1 LNCRRQSRAVN
12 DVLNDKNR
20 ANLSASLGTVR
31 GVLDENRQPLH
42 STITHFDDASA
53 RIAPLLDDLKKTNA
67 DAQKTINTLEGTIA
81 GNRSDLRQSVEELRH
96 MLDTANNVTDQLD
109 RTLNAN
115 GENIDDILSNFRQ
128 ASQNL
133 RQFTETLKQRPYTL
147 LRSAVPPP
155 HVPGKLRNRIEGNRN
170 ETSRFVHNFSRL
182 PCRRLRIRKVTALL
196 PSKPSLLSQRN
207 PALHRSGFDLVGRLT
222 APRILRDDRVVY
234 GMSDVEM
241 GVDEYHRW
249 TEPPTEM
256 IEDLLVQQLR
266 HSGQYKS
273 VQRISSTARGDY
285 LLRGHLSS
293 LNEVDDPAGIKA
305 RFNVQLELFEQKS
318 GGVVWTGSYSH
329 DDPVEKKS
337 VTAVVESLQKSVN
350 AGLEQLTASSRS
362 TSLPIQR
369 K

>member
-1 LNCRRQSRAVN
+1 MNPSSTRRQEAIVGLFVLIAAALLIITVFSLTGFFNRGDILYRAFFKNAGGLRPGSEVRYAGGPPIGRIEDVRCDQQDTTRMEIVFRVKPDIPVKTDSVIVISSNSPLSDNFLGIVPGSKAAQRAPAGSTLNSNQYVGFGDLEAELADLAPQARVLLDNLNQRVVELQTTVARVN

-81 GNRSDLRQSVEELRH
+81 ENRSDLRQSIEELRH

-147 LRSAVPPP
+147 LRSALPPP
-155 HVPGKLRNRIEGNRN
+155 HVPGKA
-170 ETSRFVHNFSRL
+170 
-182 PCRRLRIRKVTALL
+182 P
-196 PSKPSLLSQRN
+196 KP
-207 PALHRSGFDLVGRLT
+207 D
-222 APRILRDDRVVY
+222 
-234 GMSDVEM
+234 
-241 GVDEYHRW
+241 
-249 TEPPTEM
+249 
-256 IEDLLVQQLR
+256 
-266 HSGQYKS
+266 
-273 VQRISSTARGDY
+273 
-285 LLRGHLSS
+285 
-293 LNEVDDPAGIKA
+293 
-305 RFNVQLELFEQKS
+305 
-318 GGVVWTGSYSH
+318 
-329 DDPVEKKS
+329 
-337 VTAVVESLQKSVN
+337 
-350 AGLEQLTASSRS
+350 
-362 TSLPIQR
+362 
-369 K
+369 